1 MVIGL
6 FGFSFEDRNKG
17 CEALT
22 YSFISLLEKIVEDD
36 LTVINLSGIGQVDKI
51 AERFPDIKFDAVGF
65 QRNNISIK
73 SFRRLMQCDY
83 VFDCTFG
90 DNFSDIY
97 SLPFVSRTTNYKEM
111 TLLLGKKLIIAP
123 QTIGPFKDEK
133 LKKRVGKVLK
143 KSALVFTRDE
153 MSSQCVRELS
163 GREPITVTDLAFI
176 LPYQKREA
184 DGKLRAGI
192 NVSGLLWRGG
202 FDQKNQFGLTLD
214 YHNYVDSVVSQ
225 LKQRGYEIHFISHV
239 LSHDENEID
248 EDYKVSIELSGRYG
262 EEHAPFF
269 QDPIEAKNYISGMDV
284 FIGSRMHS
292 TIAAFSSGVITI
304 PVSYSRK
311 FEGLFNSIGY
321 DYTINARKLVTDEA
335 IKKTIYYIDNR
346 NELKRAQEIGMQRI
360 GALNQV
366 LETSIRDFFRAFTV
380 GENCSRAKKR

>member
-22 YSFISLLEKIVEDD
+22 YSFISLLKKIVEDD

-176 LPYQKREA
+176 LPYQKKEK
-184 DGKLRAGI
+184 DGILRAGI

-214 YHNYVDSVVSQ
+214 YHEYIDSVVSE
-225 LKQRGYEIHFISHV
+225 LKQRGYEICFIPHV
-239 LSHDENEID
+239 LSRDENEID
-248 EDYKVSIELSGRYG
+248 EDYKVSIDLSGKYG
-262 EEHAPFF
+262 GEHAPFF
-269 QDPIEAKNYISGMDV
+269 QDPIEAKNYIAGMDV

-292 TIAAFSSGVITI
+292 TIAAFSAGVVTI

-311 FEGLFNSIGY
+311 FEGLFNSVGY
-321 DYTINARKLVTDEA
+321 DYTINARELGTDDA
-335 IKKTIYYIDNR
+335 IKKTIDFIIHKEDLMNKQKKSMESIDKLMAKLDS
-346 NELKRAQEIGMQRI
+346 ELKN
-360 GALNQV
+360 L
-366 LETSIRDFFRAFTV
+366 LKT
-380 GENCSRAKKR
+380 